1 MHKTTKEKLA
11 AKLAKIKCFN
21 CGEKGHIAKGCP
33 DKLPES
39 EEAEVPPMAGMI
51 LDLCCTL

>member
-33 DKLPES
+33 DKLPEN

-51 LDLCCTL
+51 LDRCCTL